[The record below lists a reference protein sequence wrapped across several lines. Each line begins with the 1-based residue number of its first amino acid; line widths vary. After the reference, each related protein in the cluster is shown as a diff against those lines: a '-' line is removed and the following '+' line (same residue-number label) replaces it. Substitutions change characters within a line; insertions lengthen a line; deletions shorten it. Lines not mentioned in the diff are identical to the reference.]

1 MMPSRG
7 LQAIRGSAPRL
18 YQQQCRNVIFFSPSR
33 SLPSPLTTPQ
43 LSSRTLPRASTL
55 ASPRSTI
62 ASSQWGIR
70 SAGAAFSLSAIR
82 HASTVPTT
90 PTPGPASAPQAPL
103 TEPAAAATAAPTPTP
118 YNLDTITL
126 DDVEVAAANDLVSS
140 IPERLGF
147 LKEIGLDYG
156 WGPTSVIQWTLEHI
170 HITGGLP
177 WWGAIAATA
186 ILVRVATFPLYLKS
200 ADQAARQSALM
211 TITAPISARMTAAQ
225 KANDQTG
232 VMRAWSEL
240 NAVRKRA
247 GMSYTKQFA
256 PMLVQSVIGYCS
268 FKLMRGMANLPVPGL
283 KDGGFGW
290 VTDLTITDGYLLLP
304 AIMAGA
310 MHVMFRYGGESGQ
323 NNELMNPGMKSFML
337 WGMPGVIFLI
347 TGWQPAALCIWFA
360 ASGAWAMG
368 QAMLMQKPA
377 VRKFFGIT
385 PMYRAKANDSEN
397 SSKNLMAIA
406 RAATQ
411 KPGAVVDTTAT
422 SKSAPKTGSSAM
434 SYQAPNVRTTSARG
448 SASASISASKPAAPA
463 PAKPNVIEA
472 MKGKWSD
479 VQAMAKN
486 HLAERREQKD
496 KETLAQQAQS
506 YEKRAKLKRD
516 MAKRASR

>member
-1 MMPSRG
+1 MPQCNYSSFPR
-7 LQAIRGSAPRL
+7 AIP
-18 YQQQCRNVIFFSPSR
+18 
-33 SLPSPLTTPQ
+33 PLTPIPQ

-55 ASPRSTI
+55 ASPRSAHAI
-62 ASSQWGIR
+62 ASSHWRIR

-103 TEPAAAATAAPTPTP
+103 TEPAAAATAAPTSAP

-126 DDVEVAAANDLVSS
+126 DDVEVAAASDLVSS

-156 WGPTSVIQWTLEHI
+156 FGPTSVIQWTLEHI

-186 ILVRVATFPLYLKS
+186 ILVRVVTFPLYLKS
-200 ADQAARQSALM
+200 ADQNARQSALM
-211 TITAPISARMTAAQ
+211 EITRPISERMTAAQ
-225 KANDQTG
+225 KAGDQTG

-247 GMSYTKQFA
+247 GMSYVAQFT
-256 PMLVQSVIGYCS
+256 PMIVQSVLGYCS

-283 KDGGFGW
+283 QDGGFGW
-290 VTDLTITDGYLLLP
+290 ITDLTVTDGYLLLP

-323 NNELMNPGMKSFML
+323 SNEMMNPGMKSFML

-385 PMYRAKANDSEN
+385 PMYKARRVEGGD
-397 SSKNLMAIA
+397 KGLMGIA
-406 RAATQ
+406 LGEARKSA
-411 KPGAVVDTTAT
+411 GVVDTTAT
-422 SKSAPKTGSSAM
+422 KKSASKSGTSAM
-434 SYQAPNVRTTSARG
+434 SYQAPNVRTTTARG
-448 SASASISASKPAAPA
+448 AASAPRSASTNAAPA
-463 PAKPNVIEA
+463 PSVAGAIKGL
-472 MKGKWSD
+472 KGKWSD

-486 HLAERREQKD
+486 HLAERSARQD
-496 KETLAQQAQS
+496 KEALAQAAAS
-506 YEKRAKLKRD
+506 HEKRAKQKRD
-516 MAKRASR
+516 MQKRGGR

>member
-1 MMPSRG
+1 MP
-7 LQAIRGSAPRL
+7 
-18 YQQQCRNVIFFSPSR
+18 QCNY
-33 SLPSPLTTPQ
+33 SLPCAVLPPPLTTPQ

-62 ASSQWGIR
+62 ASSQWRIR

-90 PTPGPASAPQAPL
+90 PTPGPASAPQAPI
-103 TEPAAAATAAPTPTP
+103 TEPAAAATATPTPTP

-126 DDVEVAAANDLVSS
+126 DDVEVAAANDLVTS

-290 VTDLTITDGYLLLP
+290 ITDLTITDGYLLLP

-323 NNELMNPGMKSFML
+323 SNEMMNPGMKTFML

-385 PMYRAKANDSEN
+385 PMYRAKAGDSD
-397 SSKNLMAIA
+397 SPSKNLMSIA

-434 SYQAPNVRTTSARG
+434 SYQAPNVRTTRARG
-448 SASASISASKPAAPA
+448 TASAPIADAAPA
-463 PAKPNVIEA
+463 PAKPSVLEA
-472 MKGKWSD
+472 VKGKWSD
-479 VQAMAKN
+479 VRAMASEQ
-486 HLAERREQKD
+486 LAERREQKN
-496 KETLAQQAQS
+496 KEEIARMAQS
-506 YEKRAKLKRD
+506 HEKRAQLKRQ
-516 MAKRASR
+516 MAKRGSR

>member
-1 MMPSRG
+1 MPQCIIYP
-7 LQAIRGSAPRL
+7 LPSA
-18 YQQQCRNVIFFSPSR
+18 V
-33 SLPSPLTTPQ
+33 LPSPLTTPQ

-55 ASPRSTI
+55 ASPRSAI
-62 ASSQWGIR
+62 ASSQWRIR
-70 SAGAAFSLSAIR
+70 SAGTAFSLSAIR
-82 HASTVPTT
+82 HASTLPTS
-90 PTPGPASAPQAPL
+90 PAPGPASAPQAPV

-186 ILVRVATFPLYLKS
+186 ILVRVVTFPLYLKS
-200 ADQAARQSALM
+200 SDQAARQSALM
-211 TITAPISARMTAAQ
+211 TITAPISARMSAAQ
-225 KANDQTG
+225 KAGDQTG
-232 VMRAWSEL
+232 VMRAWQEM

-247 GMSYTKQFA
+247 GLSYAQQFT
-256 PMLVQSVIGYCS
+256 PMIVQSVIGYCS

-323 NNELMNPGMKSFML
+323 NNEMMNPGMKSFML

-368 QAMLMQKPA
+368 QAMVMQKPA

-385 PMYRAKANDSEN
+385 PMYKAKKVDGSEIHN
-397 SSKNLMAIA
+397 QSLMDIA
-406 RAATQ
+406 RTASQTT
-411 KPGAVVDTTAT
+411 GRVVDTTAT
-422 SKSAPKTGSSAM
+422 SKSASKTGSSAM

-448 SASASISASKPAAPA
+448 TASTPMSACAPAASA
-463 PAKPNVIEA
+463 PAKAGVLDSVR
-472 MKGKWSD
+472 GKWSD
-479 VQAMAKN
+479 VQTMAKK
-486 HLAERREQKD
+486 HLAERQEQKK

-516 MAKRASR
+516 MAKRAGR